1 MPTDI
6 RYKNIIHLGSEWMT
20 DSSEHHPSHSA
31 ITFLDRIFG
40 DGTAAVIANTAL
52 HPPAL
57 LAVDFE
63 REVM

>member
-1 MPTDI
+1 MD
-6 RYKNIIHLGSEWMT
+6 

-31 ITFLDRIFG
+31 ISFLDRIFG

>member
-1 MPTDI
+1 MDD
-6 RYKNIIHLGSEWMT
+6 L
-20 DSSEHHPSHSA
+20 SEHHPSHSA
-31 ITFLDRIFG
+31 ITFLDRIYC
-40 DGTAAVIANTAL
+40 DDTAAVITNTAL